1 MLLRVAK
8 GAQLF
13 LSTPAGTEKVSKSIF
28 LKIQELLG
36 QGRVALNAL
45 FPSNTDAIFSC
56 LLPAAASPTAAKRAQ
71 LIDDLV
77 AAAGAGT
84 MFPSWLPSAVKF
96 GIMYHHGGLTVEER
110 SVIESAF
117 RSRTI
122 LFLFCTTTLAAGVNL
137 PARRVIIHEPK
148 SGKDL
153 IPVSRYHQMTGRA
166 GRYGLDDS
174 GDSVL
179 LCSDACEAHGRFLLS
194 AACEPVLSS
203 LESDAG
209 RFLLE
214 LICAS
219 HSFGRKCVLEGPS
232 NAETTG
238 ILQVVTG
245 SLWGLQSTPAQT
257 QHSVLC
263 ALNALSKRSI
273 IECAGEQYSP
283 TAKGLAVFRS
293 GISVDDADQLLAE
306 LTKANDHLILSDPLH
321 VIFLLVRGQLRT
333 VTRLCGFSLFLT
345 RAAVPWT
352 TSEDSAKAR
361 LEALS

>member
-1 MLLRVAK
+1 LP
-8 GAQLF
+8 
-13 LSTPAGTEKVSKSIF
+13 SSSAGTEKVSKCIF

-36 QGRVALNAL
+36 QGHGALNAL
-45 FPSNTDAIFSC
+45 FPSSADTILSC
-56 LLPAAASPTAAKRAQ
+56 LLPSASSPTAVKRAQ
-71 LIDDLV
+71 LIEDLV

-84 MFPSWLPSAVKF
+84 KFPSWLLPAVRL
-96 GIMYHHGGLTVEER
+96 GIMYHHGGITVEER
-110 SVIESAF
+110 GIIESAF

-148 SGKDL
+148 SGRDL

-166 GRYGLDDS
+166 GRFGFDDS
-174 GDSVL
+174 GDSIL
-179 LCSDACEAHGRFLLS
+179 LCSDACEAHGRYLLT

-219 HSFGRKCVLEGPS
+219 HSFGRKCVLDGPS
-232 NAETTG
+232 NAATTS
-238 ILQVVTG
+238 ILQVVAD
-245 SLWGLQSTPAQT
+245 SLWGIQSTPAQIRL
-257 QHSVLC
+257 SAIS
-263 ALNALSKRSI
+263 ALHVLSKRGI
-273 IECAGEQYSP
+273 IECAEQQQFSP
-283 TAKGLAVFRS
+283 TTKGLAVFRS

-306 LTKANDHLILSDPLH
+306 LTKANDHLVLSDPLH
-321 VIFLLVRGQLRT
+321 VIFLLVRGHLR
-333 VTRLCGFSLFLT
+333 GFSLFLT
-345 RAAVPWT
+345 RDAVPRAA
-352 TSEDSAKAR
+352 SEDSAKTR